1 MMRFST
7 GKKSTTSR
15 IIAATY
21 PIHVLVHE
29 LRQLGLA
36 LEVTKYASSDPT
48 AVEKR
53 SYGRRKAPSGA
64 AASSAAS
71 HESLVPPSGRN
82 PAFIFVRAKSFSNCS
97 YLKQI
102 KL

>member
-7 GKKSTTSR
+7 GKNSTTSR

-48 AVEKR
+48 AVESKSDPTAVEKLHR
-53 SYGRRKAPSGA
+53 VQRHHLRR
-64 AASSAAS
+64 
-71 HESLVPPSGRN
+71 RMN
-82 PAFIFVRAKSFSNCS
+82 P
-97 YLKQI
+97 
-102 KL
+102 

>member
-1 MMRFST
+1 MMPFST
-7 GKKSTTSR
+7 GKSSTTSR

-48 AVEKR
+48 AVEKLHR
-53 SYGRRKAPSGA
+53 VQRHHLRRRMDP
-64 AASSAAS
+64 
-71 HESLVPPSGRN
+71 
-82 PAFIFVRAKSFSNCS
+82 
-97 YLKQI
+97 
-102 KL
+102 